1 MNAAASSSVGSKIAA
16 VVGLAIGLGLYFAIG
31 QSVFGE
37 TVATLS
43 WRVMSKVQVLV
54 VFGVLLLAVLQSLPV
69 SEILGLADRRRRLL
83 IALNVIFAGIALM
96 IGQRLAAETIDERVT
111 TEQAK
116 MDKQR
121 LAELSDLRR
130 LESALKRVELACAR

>member
-16 VVGLAIGLGLYFAIG
+16 VVGLVIGLGLYFAIG

-37 TVATLS
+37 TVSTLS

-69 SEILGLADRRRRLL
+69 SETLGLAAKHRRLL
-83 IALNVIFAGIALM
+83 IALNVIFAGITLM
-96 IGQRLAAETIDERVT
+96 IGQRLAAETIDEKVT

-121 LAELSDLRR
+121 SAELSDLRR